1 LRRTDGTPTA
11 GGMKRNPI
19 WGLKMTLEKIITLAV
34 FAACYG
40 LALSRKVKIAYASL
54 GSAGVL
60 LLLGVVTPGEALFKA
75 VKWDVLGIY
84 WGFMMVSYVFM
95 QSRMPDLIAN
105 RILTRVNVEKYVI
118 FALCAFTAFLSA
130 FMENVGVVLMM
141 APVAIAVSRR
151 MGSDLFPYMIAIAI
165 SSNVVTTLTMV
176 ADPPSIILAMET
188 GMKPLDFYFF
198 KGRIGLGTITLI
210 GVLVALGTLLVQFRQ
225 MKSPVA
231 VQAEAIPTTKGAT
244 VLFVLGVAAL
254 AVGPEFGLRP
264 GIVGLTVG
272 LIALYMGRADLRE
285 MIVEFD
291 WNSFFFIM
299 GVFIV
304 IYTLNA
310 SGLLKD
316 FSDLVI
322 RSGINSP
329 AAMLAFLIW
338 ISVALSSFMDN
349 VPYTILMIPVCQN
362 LAASFGIE
370 AWPFL
375 YGMLIGTGIGGNI
388 TPVGATANV
397 FACGILEK
405 QGRKV
410 QLGRY
415 LKLSIPF
422 SLAAVAVAH
431 ILLQL
436 IWL

>member
-1 LRRTDGTPTA
+1 MTP
-11 GGMKRNPI
+11 GM
-19 WGLKMTLEKIITLAV
+19 EKIIVLAV
-34 FAACYG
+34 FVACYA
-40 LALSRKVKIAYASL
+40 LALSRKVKIAIASL
-54 GSAGVL
+54 GAAAVL
-60 LLLGVVTPGEALFKA
+60 IISGILPLSNALFEA

-84 WGFMMVSYVFM
+84 WGFMMVSFVFM

-105 RILTRVNVEKYVI
+105 RILTRVKTEKYAI
-118 FALCAFTAFLSA
+118 FYLCLLTAFLSA

-141 APVAIAVSRR
+141 APVAISVSRK
-151 MGSDLFPYMIAIAI
+151 MNGDLFKYLIPIAI

-198 KGRIGLGTITLI
+198 HGRLGLGAITLF
-210 GVLVALGTLLVQFRQ
+210 GVAIAMGTLLFLLRG
-225 MKSPVA
+225 MKNPVSVA
-231 VQAEAIPTTKGAT
+231 FETIATTKGASI
-244 VLFVLGVAAL
+244 LFVLGVAAL
-254 AVGPEFGLRP
+254 ALGPEFGVRP
-264 GIVGLTVG
+264 GIVGLLVG
-272 LIALYMGRADLRE
+272 IISLIMGRNHLKE
-285 MIVEFD
+285 MLVEFD

-299 GVFIV
+299 GVFMV

-310 SGLLKD
+310 TGLLKD
-316 FSDLVI
+316 FAGLVVHA
-322 RSGINSP
+322 GIDNP
-329 AAMLAFLIW
+329 TAMLAFLVW

-362 LAASFGIE
+362 LAAAFGIE
-370 AWPFL
+370 AWSLL

-405 QGRKV
+405 QGGKV

-415 LKLSIPF
+415 MKMSIPF
-422 SLAAVAVAH
+422 SIAAVLACH
-431 ILLQL
+431 ILIQL

>member
-1 LRRTDGTPTA
+1 
-11 GGMKRNPI
+11 MEF
-19 WGLKMTLEKIITLAV
+19 EKIIVLAIFV
-34 FAACYG
+34 ACYV

-54 GSAGVL
+54 GATALLLVLGVL
-60 LLLGVVTPGEALFKA
+60 SPADAVFKA

-95 QSRMPDLIAN
+95 KSRMPDLISN
-105 RILTRVNVEKYVI
+105 RILAKAKMEKYVI
-118 FALCAFTAFLSA
+118 FALCAITAFLSA

-151 MGSDLFPYMIAIAI
+151 LESELFPYLIAIAI

-176 ADPPSIILAMET
+176 ADPPSIILAMAT
-188 GMKPLDFYFF
+188 GMKPLEFYVFHG
-198 KGRIGLGTITLI
+198 KAGLGAITLC
-210 GVLVALGTLLVQFRQ
+210 GVLVALATLLVQFRR
-225 MKSPVA
+225 MKKPVA
-231 VQAEAIPTTKGAT
+231 VTVEAISTTKGAT

-264 GIVGLTVG
+264 GIVGLVVG
-272 LIALYMGRADLRE
+272 LIALYMGRTDLKE
-285 MIVEFD
+285 MVVEFD

-299 GVFIV
+299 GIFIV
-304 IYTLNA
+304 IYALNA

-316 FSDLVI
+316 FAALVI
-322 RSGINSP
+322 RFGIDNPS
-329 AAMLAFLIW
+329 AMLAFLIW
-338 ISVALSSFMDN
+338 VSVALSSFMDN

-375 YGMLIGTGIGGNI
+375 FGMLIGTGIGGNI

-405 QGRKV
+405 HDSKV

-422 SLAAVAVAH
+422 SVAAVAVAH
-431 ILLQL
+431 LLLQV
-436 IWL
+436 IWM